1 MADAELKLVISADN
15 ADAIKKVKEFSQ
27 TLDGVSVASDKTKK
41 SQDDLAASV
50 FKGQAAWD
58 MLKTGLKEVEGFVI
72 DSTKAYLEAEN
83 KMSLVRSTVESLGM
97 AYENVQPQITAFQEK
112 MSRLGVDD
120 EDAALSMV
128 KLAKAAGGDMAKGM
142 QLAKLASDLT
152 ASGIG
157 DLASNT
163 DNLQKILIGKGARAL
178 LEYRINLDDTATTA
192 EQLDAVQKKVT
203 RTTEELADTTDG
215 KIKVMQE
222 AFQNLKEEIGGG
234 FVLALQNAIGSGEN
248 MNKTLDNINE
258 TGKQGKIIIFSL
270 TNIAIALGEGFMVAA
285 KGFASFAGGIYSLK
299 IRLTEGKEAAD
310 AYKKSLADG
319 VIDSVDAFK
328 TAINN
333 AINPTDALTNAQK
346 QLESQ
351 TKNTGKTS
359 VVVGENVKNAN
370 ETSTDAVDAHKKK
383 VQDLTDKYNESK
395 NKISSDLVDLA
406 TSHQEKMASI
416 QESIKNTQ
424 QSITDLEQSYN
435 QTKTDDVKSVAE
447 KIVESENKVA
457 DIKEQLAK
465 ATTADEKLQLQKQLA
480 DEQKNLDSSKDWQL
494 THTAEMAE
502 AERRAKETD
511 LQRTIEDYNAKR
523 ILADQDYAEKLARLN
538 QEVVDL
544 TNKNTREIALYIENV
559 TKKKEQLDK
568 ETDDYKKAMKD
579 EQDAAVSSANAQTV
593 AYNNLANAKARA
605 GIKSTV
611 VATVAPTNN
620 SNIDSTGTALIAPG
634 GMPKFAEGGIVNGPT
649 IALVGEAGPEAI
661 IPLSKMGNGAT
672 INININGAIF
682 SQDAAQKLGDIILNK
697 LKMQMSI

>member
-359 VVVGENVKNAN
+359 VDVGENVKNAN

-620 SNIDSTGTALIAPG
+620 SNLDSTGTALIAPG

>member
-1 MADAELKLVISADN
+1 
-15 ADAIKKVKEFSQ
+15 
-27 TLDGVSVASDKTKK
+27 
-41 SQDDLAASV
+41 
-50 FKGQAAWD
+50 
-58 MLKTGLKEVEGFVI
+58 
-72 DSTKAYLEAEN
+72 
-83 KMSLVRSTVESLGM
+83 
-97 AYENVQPQITAFQEK
+97 
-112 MSRLGVDD
+112 
-120 EDAALSMV
+120 
-128 KLAKAAGGDMAKGM
+128 
-142 QLAKLASDLT
+142 
-152 ASGIG
+152 
-157 DLASNT
+157 
-163 DNLQKILIGKGARAL
+163 
-178 LEYRINLDDTATTA
+178 
-192 EQLDAVQKKVT
+192 
-203 RTTEELADTTDG
+203 
-215 KIKVMQE
+215 
-222 AFQNLKEEIGGG
+222 
-234 FVLALQNAIGSGEN
+234 
-248 MNKTLDNINE
+248 
-258 TGKQGKIIIFSL
+258 
-270 TNIAIALGEGFMVAA
+270 
-285 KGFASFAGGIYSLK
+285 
-299 IRLTEGKEAAD
+299 
-310 AYKKSLADG
+310 
-319 VIDSVDAFK
+319 
-328 TAINN
+328 
-333 AINPTDALTNAQK
+333 
-346 QLESQ
+346 
-351 TKNTGKTS
+351 
-359 VVVGENVKNAN
+359 
-370 ETSTDAVDAHKKK
+370 
-383 VQDLTDKYNESK
+383 
-395 NKISSDLVDLA
+395 
-406 TSHQEKMASI
+406 MASI